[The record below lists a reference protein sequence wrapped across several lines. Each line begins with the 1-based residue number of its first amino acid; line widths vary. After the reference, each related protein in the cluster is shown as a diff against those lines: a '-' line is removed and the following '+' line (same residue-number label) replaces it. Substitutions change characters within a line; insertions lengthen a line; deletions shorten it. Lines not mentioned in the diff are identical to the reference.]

1 VSPSGIGSR
10 RELGELAESIEV
22 TENTDGWAAK
32 KENPPSGTNSFG
44 PLPRHYA
51 RGYETDECFPAANE
65 EFRKRKELET
75 RNQYL

>member
-1 VSPSGIGSR
+1 M
-10 RELGELAESIEV
+10 LC
-22 TENTDGWAAK
+22 K